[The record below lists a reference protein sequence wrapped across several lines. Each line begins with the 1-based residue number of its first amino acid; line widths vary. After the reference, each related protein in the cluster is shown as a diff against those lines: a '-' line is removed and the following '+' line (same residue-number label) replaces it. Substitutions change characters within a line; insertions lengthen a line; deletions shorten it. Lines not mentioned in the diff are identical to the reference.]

1 MAKSKGKNK
10 NPKDPLS
17 ALRIILPQEAFSEEE
32 LRELIPFSEILTYD
46 AGSELIREG
55 EASDNRVYFLL
66 SGSLSV
72 YIQERFILNLTNP
85 GDSVGEMGLISAAP
99 RSATVRTDISSSIL
113 VFNASLDQNDSE
125 SGDYRFRYFLSRI
138 FNTILT
144 EKLRKTSNRAK
155 LYEDMVSQTQGLEKE
170 RFNLEQDIAQ
180 YLEKISLYTHL
191 VNSAKDTI
199 IITDTNGRIL
209 NANYSLNEDF
219 GVETNQIVGKE
230 ITELLKWKKGKSVP
244 WAEIVAA
251 AKKSGWNQEVTL
263 VHPSGVEI
271 PADCSISVVQDNERN
286 FLAASVI
293 LRNIAVRKALEAETH
308 RQRLQ
313 LEEAYRQNQEMD
325 RVKSNFLNMVSHEL
339 RTPISNIL
347 AYSEMLTMEDMVEPE
362 DRPGFIQIIH
372 DEAGKLAEMVKKV
385 LAIAKLESGQMFFN
399 FAENNLEEMVRNLV
413 VKMRPMAE
421 EKKLTIGFTC
431 QEAMAPVVFDEENLG
446 EALEQVLDNAVRYT
460 EQGKIEVEVRQKGGK
475 SLIRIQDTGKGI
487 GKGEIGEVL
496 EKFGRGDQVNIG
508 SHGLGLGLPLS
519 YMIIK
524 AHAGEMSLESA
535 PEGGTVVSIKLP
547 LKQESLDSVV
557 PRSA

>member
-1 MAKSKGKNK
+1 MAKSKGKNDTLT
-10 NPKDPLS
+10 DPLS
-17 ALRIILPQEAFSEEE
+17 ALRIILPREAFSDAE

-46 AGSELIREG
+46 AGTALITEG
-55 EASDNRVYFLL
+55 DPSDNRVYFLL

-72 YIQERFILNLTNP
+72 YIQEKFILNLTNP

-99 RSATVRTDISSSIL
+99 RSATVRTDSPSSIL
-113 VFNASLDQNDSE
+113 VFNASLDQSVSE
-125 SGDYRFRYFLSRI
+125 DDDYRFRYYLSRI

-155 LYEDMVSQTQGLEKE
+155 LYEDMVTQTRGLQRERVGLEQE
-170 RFNLEQDIAQ
+170 IAQ
-180 YLEKISLYTHL
+180 YLEQISLYTHL

-199 IITDTNGRIL
+199 IITDTNGHIL
-209 NANYSLNEDF
+209 NANKSLHQDF
-219 GVETNQIVGKE
+219 GIETDQVVGKE
-230 ITELLKWKKGKSVP
+230 ITELLDWKNGGNVS
-244 WAEIVAA
+244 WSEIVAT
-251 AKKSGWNQEVTL
+251 AKKGGWNQEVTL

-313 LEEAYRQNQEMD
+313 LEEAYRQIQVMD

-362 DRPGFIQIIH
+362 DRPGFLQIIH
-372 DEAGKLAEMVKKV
+372 DEAGKLAEMVNKV
-385 LAIAKLESGQMFFN
+385 MAIAKLESGQMFFN
-399 FAENNLEEMVRNLV
+399 FAENRLEEVVRNLV
-413 VKMRPMAE
+413 VKMRPKAE
-421 EKKLTIGFTC
+421 EKNLKIDFTC
-431 QEAMAPVVFDEENLG
+431 QEGMAPVVFDEENLG
-446 EALEQVLDNAVRYT
+446 EAVEQVLDNAVRYT
-460 EQGKIEVEVRQKGGK
+460 EHGKIQVEVRQNEGK
-475 SLIRIQDTGKGI
+475 SVIRIQDTGKGI

-508 SHGLGLGLPLS
+508 THGLGLGLPLS
-519 YMIIK
+519 YMIVK
-524 AHAGEMSLESA
+524 AHAGEMNLESV

-547 LKQESLDSVV
+547 LKQETPDSAV
-557 PRSA
+557 PRGA

>member
-1 MAKSKGKNK
+1 MAKSKGKNDTLT
-10 NPKDPLS
+10 DPLS
-17 ALRIILPQEAFSEEE
+17 ALRIILPREAFSDAE

-46 AGSELIREG
+46 AGTALITEG
-55 EASDNRVYFLL
+55 DPSDNRVYFLL

-72 YIQERFILNLTNP
+72 YIQEKFILNLTNP

-99 RSATVRTDISSSIL
+99 RSATVRTDSPSSIL
-113 VFNASLDQNDSE
+113 VFNASLDQSVSE
-125 SGDYRFRYFLSRI
+125 DDDYRFRYYLSRI

-155 LYEDMVSQTQGLEKE
+155 LYEDMVTQTRGLQRERVGLEQE
-170 RFNLEQDIAQ
+170 IAQ
-180 YLEKISLYTHL
+180 YLEQISLYTHL

-199 IITDTNGRIL
+199 IITDTNGHIL
-209 NANYSLNEDF
+209 NANKSLHQDF
-219 GVETNQIVGKE
+219 GIETDKVVGKE
-230 ITELLKWKKGKSVP
+230 ITELLDWKNGGNVS
-244 WAEIVAA
+244 WSEIVAT
-251 AKKSGWNQEVTL
+251 AKKGGWNQEVTL
-263 VHPSGVEI
+263 VHSSGVEI

-313 LEEAYRQNQEMD
+313 LEEAYRQIQVMD

-362 DRPGFIQIIH
+362 DRPGFLQIIH
-372 DEAGKLAEMVKKV
+372 DEAGKLAEMVNKV
-385 LAIAKLESGQMFFN
+385 MAIAKLESGQMFFN
-399 FAENNLEEMVRNLV
+399 FAENRLEEVVRNLV
-413 VKMRPMAE
+413 VKMRPKAE
-421 EKKLTIGFTC
+421 EKNLKIDFTC
-431 QEAMAPVVFDEENLG
+431 QEGMAPVVFDEENLG
-446 EALEQVLDNAVRYT
+446 EAVEQVLDNAVRYT
-460 EQGKIEVEVRQKGGK
+460 EHGKIQVEVRQNEGK
-475 SLIRIQDTGKGI
+475 SVIRIQDTGKGI

-508 SHGLGLGLPLS
+508 THGLGLGLPLS
-519 YMIIK
+519 YMIVK
-524 AHAGEMSLESA
+524 AHAGEMNLESV

-547 LKQESLDSVV
+547 LKQETPDSAV
-557 PRSA
+557 PRGA

>member
-1 MAKSKGKNK
+1 MAKSKGKNDTLT
-10 NPKDPLS
+10 DPLS
-17 ALRIILPQEAFSEEE
+17 ALRIILPREAFSDAE

-46 AGSELIREG
+46 AGTALITEG
-55 EASDNRVYFLL
+55 DPSDNRVYFLL

-72 YIQERFILNLTNP
+72 YIQGKFILNLTNP

-99 RSATVRTDISSSIL
+99 RSATVRTDSPSSIL
-113 VFNASLDQNDSE
+113 VFNASLDQSVSE
-125 SGDYRFRYFLSRI
+125 DDDYRFRYYLSRI

-155 LYEDMVSQTQGLEKE
+155 LYEDMVTQTRGLQRERVGLEQE
-170 RFNLEQDIAQ
+170 IAQ
-180 YLEKISLYTHL
+180 YLEQISLYTHL

-199 IITDTNGRIL
+199 IITDTNGHIL
-209 NANYSLNEDF
+209 NANKSLHLDF
-219 GVETNQIVGKE
+219 GIETDQVVGKE
-230 ITELLKWKKGKSVP
+230 ITELLDWKNGGNVS
-244 WAEIVAA
+244 WSEIVAT
-251 AKKSGWNQEVTL
+251 AKKGGWNQEVTL
-263 VHPSGVEI
+263 VHSSGVEI

-313 LEEAYRQNQEMD
+313 LEEAYRQIQVMD

-362 DRPGFIQIIH
+362 DRPGFLQIIH
-372 DEAGKLAEMVKKV
+372 DEAGKLAEMVNKV
-385 LAIAKLESGQMFFN
+385 MAIAKLESGQMFFN
-399 FAENNLEEMVRNLV
+399 FAENRLEEVVRNLV
-413 VKMRPMAE
+413 VKMRPKAE
-421 EKKLTIGFTC
+421 EKNLKIDFTC
-431 QEAMAPVVFDEENLG
+431 QEGMAPVVFDEENLG
-446 EALEQVLDNAVRYT
+446 EAVEQVLDNAVRYT
-460 EQGKIEVEVRQKGGK
+460 EHGKIQVEVRQNEGK
-475 SLIRIQDTGKGI
+475 SVIRIQDTGKGI

-508 SHGLGLGLPLS
+508 THGLGLGLPLS
-519 YMIIK
+519 YMIVK
-524 AHAGEMSLESA
+524 AHAGEMNLESV

-547 LKQESLDSVV
+547 LKQETPDSAV
-557 PRSA
+557 PRGA

>member
-1 MAKSKGKNK
+1 MAKSKGKNDTLT
-10 NPKDPLS
+10 DPLS
-17 ALRIILPQEAFSEEE
+17 ALRIILPREAFSDAE

-46 AGSELIREG
+46 AGTALITEG
-55 EASDNRVYFLL
+55 DPSDNRVYFLL

-72 YIQERFILNLTNP
+72 YIQEKFILNLTNP

-99 RSATVRTDISSSIL
+99 RSATVRTDSPSSIL
-113 VFNASLDQNDSE
+113 VFNASLDQSVSE
-125 SGDYRFRYFLSRI
+125 DDDYRFRYYLSRI

-155 LYEDMVSQTQGLEKE
+155 LYEDMVTQTRGLQRERVGLEQE
-170 RFNLEQDIAQ
+170 IAQ
-180 YLEKISLYTHL
+180 YLEQISLYTHL

-199 IITDTNGRIL
+199 IITDTNGHIL
-209 NANYSLNEDF
+209 NANKSLHQDF
-219 GVETNQIVGKE
+219 GIETDHVVGKE
-230 ITELLKWKKGKSVP
+230 ITELLDWKNGGNVS
-244 WAEIVAA
+244 WSEIVAT
-251 AKKSGWNQEVTL
+251 AKKGGWNQEVTL

-313 LEEAYRQNQEMD
+313 LEEAYRQIQVMD

-362 DRPGFIQIIH
+362 DRPGFLQIIH
-372 DEAGKLAEMVKKV
+372 DEAGKLAEMVNKV
-385 LAIAKLESGQMFFN
+385 MAIAKLESGQMFFN
-399 FAENNLEEMVRNLV
+399 FAENRLEEVVRNLV
-413 VKMRPMAE
+413 VKMRPKAE
-421 EKKLTIGFTC
+421 EKNLKIDFTC
-431 QEAMAPVVFDEENLG
+431 QEGMAPVVFDEENLG
-446 EALEQVLDNAVRYT
+446 EAVEQVLDNAVRYT
-460 EQGKIEVEVRQKGGK
+460 EHGKIQVEVRQNEGK
-475 SLIRIQDTGKGI
+475 SVIRIQDTGKGI

-508 SHGLGLGLPLS
+508 THGLGLGLPLS
-519 YMIIK
+519 YMIVK
-524 AHAGEMSLESA
+524 AHAGEMNLESV

-547 LKQESLDSVV
+547 LKQETPDSAV
-557 PRSA
+557 PRGA

>member
-1 MAKSKGKNK
+1 MAKSKGKNDTLT
-10 NPKDPLS
+10 DPLS
-17 ALRIILPQEAFSEEE
+17 ALRIILPREAFSDAE

-46 AGSELIREG
+46 AGTALITEG
-55 EASDNRVYFLL
+55 DPSDNRVYFLL

-72 YIQERFILNLTNP
+72 YIQEKFILNLTNP

-99 RSATVRTDISSSIL
+99 RSATVRTDSPSSIL
-113 VFNASLDQNDSE
+113 VFNASLDQSVSE
-125 SGDYRFRYFLSRI
+125 DDDYRFRYYLSRI

-155 LYEDMVSQTQGLEKE
+155 LYEDMVTQTRGLQRERVGLEQE
-170 RFNLEQDIAQ
+170 IAQ
-180 YLEKISLYTHL
+180 YLEQISLYTHL

-199 IITDTNGRIL
+199 IITDTNGHIL
-209 NANYSLNEDF
+209 NANKSLHQDF
-219 GVETNQIVGKE
+219 GIETDKVVGKE
-230 ITELLKWKKGKSVP
+230 ITELLDWKNGGNVS
-244 WAEIVAA
+244 WSEIVAT
-251 AKKSGWNQEVTL
+251 AKKGGWNQEVTL
-263 VHPSGVEI
+263 VHSSGVEI

-313 LEEAYRQNQEMD
+313 LEEAYRQIQVMD

-362 DRPGFIQIIH
+362 DRPGFLQIIH
-372 DEAGKLAEMVKKV
+372 DEAGKLAEMVNKV
-385 LAIAKLESGQMFFN
+385 MAIAKLESGQMFFN
-399 FAENNLEEMVRNLV
+399 FAENRLEEVVRNLV
-413 VKMRPMAE
+413 VKMRPKAE
-421 EKKLTIGFTC
+421 EKNLKIDLTC
-431 QEAMAPVVFDEENLG
+431 QEGMAPVVFDEENLG
-446 EALEQVLDNAVRYT
+446 EAVEQVLDNAVRYT
-460 EQGKIEVEVRQKGGK
+460 EHGKIQVEVRQNEGK
-475 SLIRIQDTGKGI
+475 SVIRIQDTGKGI

-508 SHGLGLGLPLS
+508 THGLGLGLPLS
-519 YMIIK
+519 YMIVK
-524 AHAGEMSLESA
+524 AHAGEMNLESV

-547 LKQESLDSVV
+547 LKQETPDSAV
-557 PRSA
+557 PRGA

>member
-1 MAKSKGKNK
+1 MAKSKGKNDTLT
-10 NPKDPLS
+10 DPLS
-17 ALRIILPQEAFSEEE
+17 ALRIILPREAFSDAE

-46 AGSELIREG
+46 AGTALITEG
-55 EASDNRVYFLL
+55 DPSDNRVYFLL

-72 YIQERFILNLTNP
+72 YIQEKFILNLTNP

-99 RSATVRTDISSSIL
+99 RSATVRTDSPSSIL
-113 VFNASLDQNDSE
+113 VFNASLDQSVSE
-125 SGDYRFRYFLSRI
+125 DDDYRFRYYLSRI

-155 LYEDMVSQTQGLEKE
+155 LYEDMVTQTRGLQRERVGLEQE
-170 RFNLEQDIAQ
+170 IAQ
-180 YLEKISLYTHL
+180 YLEQISLYTHL

-199 IITDTNGRIL
+199 IITDTNGHIL
-209 NANYSLNEDF
+209 NANKSLHQDF
-219 GVETNQIVGKE
+219 GIETDQVVGKE
-230 ITELLKWKKGKSVP
+230 ITELLDWKNGGNVS
-244 WAEIVAA
+244 WSEIVAT
-251 AKKSGWNQEVTL
+251 AKKGGWNQEVTL
-263 VHPSGVEI
+263 VHSSGVEI

-313 LEEAYRQNQEMD
+313 LEEAYRQIQVMD

-362 DRPGFIQIIH
+362 DRPGFLQIIH
-372 DEAGKLAEMVKKV
+372 DEAGKLAEMVNKV
-385 LAIAKLESGQMFFN
+385 MAIAKLESGQMFFN
-399 FAENNLEEMVRNLV
+399 FAENRLEEVVRNLV
-413 VKMRPMAE
+413 VKMRPKAE
-421 EKKLTIGFTC
+421 EKNLKIDFTC
-431 QEAMAPVVFDEENLG
+431 QEGMAPVVFDEENLG
-446 EALEQVLDNAVRYT
+446 EAVEQVLDNAVRYT
-460 EQGKIEVEVRQKGGK
+460 EHGKIQVEVRQNEGK
-475 SLIRIQDTGKGI
+475 SVIRIQDTGKGI

-508 SHGLGLGLPLS
+508 THGLGLGLPLS
-519 YMIIK
+519 YMIVK
-524 AHAGEMSLESA
+524 AHAGEMNLESV

-547 LKQESLDSVV
+547 LKQETPDSAV
-557 PRSA
+557 PRGA

>member
-1 MAKSKGKNK
+1 MAKSKGKNDTLT
-10 NPKDPLS
+10 DPLS
-17 ALRIILPQEAFSEEE
+17 ALRIILPREAFSDAE

-46 AGSELIREG
+46 AGTALITEG
-55 EASDNRVYFLL
+55 DPSDNRVYFLL

-72 YIQERFILNLTNP
+72 YIQEKFILNLTNP

-99 RSATVRTDISSSIL
+99 RSATVRTDSPSSIL
-113 VFNASLDQNDSE
+113 VFNASLDQGVSE
-125 SGDYRFRYFLSRI
+125 DDDYRFRYYLSRI

-155 LYEDMVSQTQGLEKE
+155 LYEDMVTQTRGLQRERVGLEQE
-170 RFNLEQDIAQ
+170 IAQ
-180 YLEKISLYTHL
+180 YLEQISLYTHL

-199 IITDTNGRIL
+199 IITDTNGHIL
-209 NANYSLNEDF
+209 NANKSLHQDF
-219 GVETNQIVGKE
+219 GIETDQVVGKE
-230 ITELLKWKKGKSVP
+230 ITELLDWKNGGNVS
-244 WAEIVAA
+244 WSEIVAT
-251 AKKSGWNQEVTL
+251 AKKGGWNQEVTL

-313 LEEAYRQNQEMD
+313 LEEAYRQIQVMD

-362 DRPGFIQIIH
+362 DRPGFLQIIH
-372 DEAGKLAEMVKKV
+372 DEAGKLAEMVNKV
-385 LAIAKLESGQMFFN
+385 MAIAKLESGQMFFN
-399 FAENNLEEMVRNLV
+399 FAENRLEEVVRNLV
-413 VKMRPMAE
+413 VKMRPKAE
-421 EKKLTIGFTC
+421 EKNLKIDFTC
-431 QEAMAPVVFDEENLG
+431 QEGMAPVVFDEENLG
-446 EALEQVLDNAVRYT
+446 EAVEQVLDNAVRYT
-460 EQGKIEVEVRQKGGK
+460 EHGKIQVEVRQNEGK
-475 SLIRIQDTGKGI
+475 SVIRIQDTGKGI

-508 SHGLGLGLPLS
+508 THGLGLGLPLS
-519 YMIIK
+519 YMIVK
-524 AHAGEMSLESA
+524 AHAGEMNLESV

-547 LKQESLDSVV
+547 LKQETPDSAV
-557 PRSA
+557 PRGA

>member
-1 MAKSKGKNK
+1 MAKNDARND
-10 NPKDPLS
+10 NPMDPFS
-17 ALRIILPQEAFSEEE
+17 ALRTILPEEAFSEAE
-32 LRELIPFSEILTYD
+32 LRELIPFSEVLTYD
-46 AGSELIREG
+46 AGSVLITEG
-55 EASDNRVYFLL
+55 EASDSRVYFLL

-72 YIQERFILNLTNP
+72 YIQEKFILNLTNP

-99 RSATVRTDISSSIL
+99 RSATVRTDSPSSIL
-113 VFNASLDQNDSE
+113 VFNASMDQSVAKGD
-125 SGDYRFRYFLSRI
+125 DYRFRYYLSRI

-155 LYEDMVSQTQGLEKE
+155 LYEDMVTQTQGLQRE
-170 RFNLEQDIAQ
+170 RFSLEQEIAQ
-180 YLEKISLYTHL
+180 YLEQISLYTHL

-199 IITDTNGRIL
+199 IITDTNGHIL
-209 NANYSLNEDF
+209 NANNSLSEDF
-219 GVETNQIVGKE
+219 GVATNEIVGKE
-230 ITELLKWKKGKSVP
+230 ITGLLRWKKGDRTP
-244 WAEIVAA
+244 WSGIMAA
-251 AKKSGWNQEVTL
+251 AKKGGWNQEVTL

-271 PADCSISVVQDNERN
+271 PADCSISVVQDNEGT

-313 LEEAYRQNQEMD
+313 LEEAYRQIQIMD

-372 DEAGKLAEMVKKV
+372 DEAGKLAEMVNKV

-399 FAENNLEEMVRNLV
+399 FAEHSLEEVVRNLV

-421 EKKLTIGFTC
+421 EKNLKIDFTC
-431 QEAMAPVVFDEENLG
+431 QEDMASVVFDEENLG
-446 EALEQVLDNAVRYT
+446 EAIGQVLDNAVRYT
-460 EQGKIEVEVRQKGGK
+460 DHGKIVVEVRQNGGN
-475 SLIRIQDTGKGI
+475 SSIRIQDTGKGI

-508 SHGLGLGLPLS
+508 THGLGLGLPLS
-519 YMIIK
+519 YMIVK
-524 AHAGEMSLESA
+524 AHAGEMNLESV

-547 LKQESLDSVV
+547 MKQETPDATA
-557 PRSA
+557 PRGT